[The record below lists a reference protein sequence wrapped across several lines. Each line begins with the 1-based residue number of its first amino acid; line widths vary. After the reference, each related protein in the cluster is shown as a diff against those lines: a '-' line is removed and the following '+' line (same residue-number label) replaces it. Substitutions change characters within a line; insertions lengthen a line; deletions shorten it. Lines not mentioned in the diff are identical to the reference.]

1 MVPARARAHGRPM
14 ALHDRPIHLGLAV
27 LATAALLAA
36 CGDDSSAG
44 SAEPAPAAS
53 ETATAD
59 AAADS
64 PYCRIALE
72 WQVHELTPYDRSD
85 PAVLEA
91 YMGEYGDFVT
101 DAAAAA
107 PDEIHDEWAL
117 VDEAVNTTLIPLMA
131 RFGFD
136 GARAQAEATPEELA
150 LMNEPPPAV
159 QDAQEATHRYE
170 ALVCAAMQP
179 PAADEHFTGPA
190 DSAYCV
196 ATRNWDAAWGGII
209 GDGADP
215 AAIEALLTGG
225 QLEQLRAEAGAAV
238 PEAIAVDW
246 HAVDDFTQEQKLPLL
261 AEYGYDIRRVL
272 LEGSPEERAVLNG
285 TDPAISE
292 PYARVL
298 AYENQVCGEVDE
310 G

>member
-1 MVPARARAHGRPM
+1 M

-27 LATAALLAA
+27 LAMAALLAA
-36 CGDDSSAG
+36 CGDDSSSG

-72 WQVHELTPYDRSD
+72 WQVHELTPYDQSD

-91 YMGEYGDFVT
+91 YMGEYGDFVA

-117 VDEAVNTTLIPLMA
+117 VDDAVNTTLIPLMA

-150 LMNEPPPAV
+150 LMNEPPETV
-159 QDAQEATHRYE
+159 QVAQEATHAYE
-170 ALVCAAMQP
+170 ATVCGAGNP
-179 PAADEHFTGPA
+179 PAATDEQFTGPA
-190 DSAYCV
+190 DSAYCEAEHV
-196 ATRNWDAAWGGII
+196 LEGVNDQLRSSGAEPADVEAVLTGDEAT
-209 GDGADP
+209 
-215 AAIEALLTGG
+215 EALATQAEEAPAEIADDVQAITDWTLGP
-225 QLEQLRAEAGAAV
+225 QLEVLQSYDYDLRA
-238 PEAIAVDW
+238 
-246 HAVDDFTQEQKLPLL
+246 LL
-261 AEYGYDIRRVL
+261 L
-272 LEGSPEERAVLNG
+272 QGSPEERGAFQY
-285 TDPAISE
+285 TDPQIVDQF
-292 PYARVL
+292 ARVS
-298 AYENQVCGEVDE
+298 AYDEQVCGEGGE